1 MKRYLN
7 WFLGTLAAATAIAA
21 LVRNDERAGGGGS
34 RATER
39 TDRTGPADRAPAMV
53 RAVLVRMREHNL
65 PLIAGSLAYYAT
77 LAVFPAA
84 IAAVSIYSLVLDP
97 VTLAS
102 QIERITGALPKSA
115 AELIAQELT
124 KLVGS
129 AGSGIGIA
137 AGASIIGAL
146 WSASAGTKALLTG
159 LGIAYGTEEDRP
171 FLVLR
176 GIALGITAG
185 LIVFVVA
192 VASAITFLP
201 ALLEH
206 VVGGTAARRAV
217 ELGRWP
223 AIFFIVIGGLGLLY
237 KIAPNRPA
245 HRSPWISP
253 GAVGAAATWMVA
265 TAGFSL
271 FTGHVKAFGATY
283 GTLAGGIVLLLWFFM
298 SGLIVLLGA
307 ELNASLELRGKAAVP
322 ASGDR
327 TT

>member
-7 WFLGTLAAATAIAA
+7 WFLGTLAVATAIAT
-21 LVRNDERAGGGGS
+21 LVKKKGPGDPARPGVAAAPPGSAGL
-34 RATER
+34 ATSTAR
-39 TDRTGPADRAPAMV
+39 TLLA
-53 RAVLVRMREHNL
+53 RMREHNL

-97 VTLAS
+97 GTLAS
-102 QIERITGALPKSA
+102 QIDRITGALPESA
-115 AELIAQELT
+115 AKLISDELT
-124 KLVGS
+124 KLVS
-129 AGSGIGIA
+129 HAGSGIGIA
-137 AGASIIGAL
+137 AAISIVGAL

-159 LGIAYGTEEDRP
+159 LGIAYGTEEDRS

-176 GIALGITAG
+176 GIALGVTAG
-185 LIVFVVA
+185 LIVFVVV
-192 VASAITFLP
+192 VASAVTFLP
-201 ALLEH
+201 ALLEN

-223 AIFFIVIGGLGLLY
+223 VIFLVVIGGLGLLY

-253 GAVGAAATWMVA
+253 GAIAAAATWMIA

-271 FTGHVKAFGATY
+271 FTGHVKSFGATY

-307 ELNASLELRGKAAVP
+307 ELNASLEARGIAA
-322 ASGDR
+322 
-327 TT
+327 